1 MKTVN
6 VKGVDMEIRYQGAWY
21 DHLIIFH
28 TDPGDKKR
36 EIIQYLYDEGFIL
49 DRRTPCKIL
58 ELS

>member
-1 MKTVN
+1 
-6 VKGVDMEIRYQGAWY
+6 MEIRYQGAWY

-49 DRRTPCKIL
+49 DHRTPCKIL